1 MNASNALLQFEPGL
15 MIWTVV
21 VFILTLVVLRKIAW
35 GPLLASLDEREQRI
49 QDAVSQAEKANQEAS
64 EAIAK
69 AREESAAA
77 LRKSEE
83 TLKQARLDAQ
93 HVREKMIEEAKA
105 ESQKVV
111 DQGLKRIETE
121 QRAALQQVRNEAV
134 ELALQAAAK
143 LIRSS
148 LNEAEQR
155 RLVEDFIRDVPD
167 DGGSPS
173 TTVQ

>member
-1 MNASNALLQFEPGL
+1 MGSENALLQFEPGL

-21 VFILTLVVLRKIAW
+21 VFLITLLVLRKIAW
-35 GPLLASLDEREQRI
+35 GPLLKSLDEREQRI

-64 EAIAK
+64 AAIAK

-93 HVREKMIEEAKA
+93 HVREKMMAEAKA

-121 QRAALQQVRNEAV
+121 QRAALQQVRKEAA
-134 ELALQAAAK
+134 ELAMQAAAK

-155 RLVEDFIRDVPD
+155 RLVEDFIREVPD
-167 DGGSPS
+167 SGSAPTS
-173 TTVQ
+173 IQ